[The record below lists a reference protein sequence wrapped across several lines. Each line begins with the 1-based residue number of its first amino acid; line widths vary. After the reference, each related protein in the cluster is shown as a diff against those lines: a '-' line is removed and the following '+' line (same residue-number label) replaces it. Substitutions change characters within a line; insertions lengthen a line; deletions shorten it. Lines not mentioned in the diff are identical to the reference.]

1 MMQPLA
7 IAFLTLAAFGAP
19 CLGSNIVRSCASGQ
33 CDSQSSSVEE
43 EEVTMLQVSQQM
55 GPQKS
60 EQKPKLDVASQN
72 EVEDLPSFASFIM
85 LHGRTYTPGTEE
97 YKSRQA
103 LFEKRRTAV
112 RRHNSQPNQ
121 PWTAAVNHLTD
132 RTEEELS
139 KLRGWRGFART
150 GKSTGQVGAHAHGSR
165 SGLSLAQMES
175 ATVPV
180 AHTWEDLEAIKADF
194 DQGGCGSC
202 WAAATMTMMNAAAEI
217 AGNKRSFSA
226 QDLISCVPNPHNCGG
241 TGGCDGATVELALNY
256 IASNGLRTAHESPY
270 WGEDRACQA
279 SSLAMQDA
287 HLSNPSSPRFS
298 YGVELESMIAIGQ
311 HIIANGSAGANLG
324 LKYWTRLPENELA
337 PVYTHLVQY
346 GPVAISVAAGSWF
359 PYKSGIFT
367 DCPHDAV
374 IDHAVVLFGYGVE
387 KSKAGDLKFWHIKNS
402 WGPGWGENGNIRLL
416 REDTVNCG
424 IDSQPEAGTGCDGG
438 PAEVEVCGTCG
449 ILYDVVSVKM

>member
-72 EVEDLPSFASFIM
+72 KVEDLPSFASFIM

-103 LFEKRRTAV
+103 LFEERRTAV

-180 AHTWEDLEAIKADF
+180 AHTWGDLEAIKADF

-202 WAAATMTMMNAAAEI
+202 WAAATMTMMNAADEI
-217 AGNKRSFSA
+217 SGKKRKFSV
-226 QDLISCVPNPHNCGG
+226 QDLVNCVPNPHSCGG
-241 TGGCDGATVELALNY
+241 TGGCQGATVELAMNY
-256 IASNGLRTAHESPY
+256 IASKGLRTQDESPY
-270 WGEDRACQA
+270 SARDGQCQ
-279 SSLAMQDA
+279 SSL
-287 HLSNPSSPRFS
+287 
-298 YGVELESMIAIGQ
+298 LESSEASKSAYDFDLEAMIAIGQ
-311 HIIANGSAGANLG
+311 HDTTAGTAGKTMG
-324 LKYWTRLPENELA
+324 LNFWTRLPENEYTPLL
-337 PVYTHLVQY
+337 THLAQHGPLAVSVSASGWNSY
-346 GPVAISVAAGSWF
+346 GD
-359 PYKSGIFT
+359 GIF
-367 DCPHDAV
+367 DACSIDAV
-374 IDHAVVLFGYGVE
+374 IDHAVVLFGYGAD
-387 KSKAGDLKFWHIKNS
+387 KRRGMKFWDIKNS
-402 WGPGWGENGNIRLL
+402 WGKYWGRDGNIRLL
-416 REDTVNCG
+416 REDTVKCG
-424 IDSQPEAGTGCDGG
+424 VDRQPEVGTGCDGG
-438 PAEVEVCGTCG
+438 PSEVKVCGMCG
-449 ILYDVVSVKM
+449 ILYDVVSVGMW